1 MSDYHREQLETLSA
15 VLDHLRA
22 MPPSAVGDLH
32 DRIEDYLAF
41 RREVDDFLEAH
52 LSAVCT
58 RSCFEDNQSA
68 CCTREGI
75 ITFFADVVINA
86 LVSPEEELMP
96 LFEVLSRPNPGFKCV
111 YLGPA
116 GCLWRVKPIVCAMF
130 LCDPAQAAAFHS
142 APDARRTWEALKG
155 REKTFTW
162 PDRPVLFD
170 DLEARF
176 LARGLQSPLMYNHN
190 SPGLLRIKAQAG
202 VASGYER
209 RPRRRRPNYS
219 KSAG

>member
-1 MSDYHREQLETLSA
+1 MSDYHREQIETLSA
-15 VLDHLRA
+15 VRDHLRA
-22 MPPSAVGDLH
+22 MPISEVNALR
-32 DRIEDYLAF
+32 DRIADYLAF
-41 RREVDDFLEAH
+41 RQEVDAFLESH

-58 RSCFEDNQSA
+58 RSCFEGNESA

-86 LVSPEEELMP
+86 LVSPEKDLVP
-96 LFEVLSRPNPGFKCV
+96 LFDVLGRPNPGFKCV

-116 GCLWRVKPIVCAMF
+116 GCLWRVKPIVCEMF
-130 LCDPAQAAAFHS
+130 LCDPARSAAFD
-142 APDARRTWEALKG
+142 ADPDARRAWDALKL

-162 PDRPVLFD
+162 PDRRVLFD

-176 LARGLQSPLMYNHN
+176 LARGLRSPLMYNHN
-190 SPGLLRIKAQAG
+190 SPGLLRIKARAG

-209 RPRRRRPNYS
+209 RPRRRPNHQPLS
-219 KSAG
+219 G